1 MKKEIKLMFLLLV
14 AMTLTACQS
23 KPQLSEQ
30 PVQENQ
36 NIQFIDS
43 ETIYRQFI
51 EENTEAKVKKI
62 KFALDDKQYIYE
74 VEGFFEQ
81 TEIEARYD
89 AITGNLI
96 KKETDQENDSQ
107 KEISLTDLQAAKTLL
122 EAAFKDVNNDKIQVK
137 SWSVSYDDHRKEFE
151 VTFIDENNHDIE
163 YEYDLESKELI
174 KKDF

>member
-1 MKKEIKLMFLLLV
+1 M
-14 AMTLTACQS
+14 
-23 KPQLSEQ
+23 
-30 PVQENQ
+30 
-36 NIQFIDS
+36 
-43 ETIYRQFI
+43 
-51 EENTEAKVKKI
+51 
-62 KFALDDKQYIYE
+62 
-74 VEGFFEQ
+74 
-81 TEIEARYD
+81 
-89 AITGNLI
+89 I